1 MNNVPTII
9 PITIKPTALE
19 PRKTKNSLGLIHK
32 RTQIPLRE
40 ELSTPVLSYKEKL
53 KQEIKILE
61 DQIEDI
67 IKEKQQLVNTQKEA
81 ICKFNEKILLSQFTV
96 ERFQHNKEHFKF

>member
-1 MNNVPTII
+1 MNNIPTII
-9 PITIKPTALE
+9 PKTIKPTALE

-32 RTQIPLRE
+32 TTPIPYRE

-53 KQEIKILE
+53 KQENKILK

-81 ICKFNEKILLSQFTV
+81 VCM
-96 ERFQHNKEHFKF
+96 